1 MSEEALANL
10 VKRYDR
16 MEAKLEE
23 LKRFDHF
30 RDAVELAY
38 VLHELSE
45 DINRMRLHMEVAEHD
60 ET

>member
-16 MEAKLEE
+16 MEAELEE
-23 LKRFDHF
+23 LKRFDHV

-38 VLHELSE
+38 VLHEVSE
-45 DINRMRLHMEVAEHD
+45 DINQMRIHMEVKN
-60 ET
+60 

>member
-23 LKRFDHF
+23 LKRFDHV

-45 DINRMRLHMEVAEHD
+45 DINRMRLHMEAAGNE
-60 ET
+60 

>member
-16 MEAKLEE
+16 MEAELEE
-23 LKRFDHF
+23 LKRFDHV

-38 VLHELSE
+38 GLHEVSE
-45 DINRMRLHMEVAEHD
+45 DINQMRIHMEMAEHD
-60 ET
+60 